1 VHTAMI
7 VLHAAAGVL
16 AFVAGCLV
24 LRPPDAGPR
33 AQRLF
38 QVYLVSLGS
47 MVVFL
52 VGAMAAHWRELGTT
66 EQVVY
71 GGLLLLG
78 LFMVWRA
85 MAAGSVLRR
94 RGDGWRLP
102 YMEHVGFTLIALWDG
117 FVIVLAHRPRRTGM
131 AGGGAGGARRA
142 GGQPGTAPGRGE
154 GPGGGVTPMSIPGR
168 PVRRLCERRRPR
180 APGP

>member
-1 VHTAMI
+1 MHTAMI

-85 MAAGSVLRR
+85 MAAGSLLRR

-117 FVIVLAHRPRRTGM
+117 FVIVLAIDLG
-131 AGGGAGGARRA
+131 
-142 GGQPGTAPGRGE
+142 APGWLVAALAVL
-154 GPGGGVTPMSIPGR
+154 GVLAGN
-168 PVRRLCERRRPR
+168 R
-180 APGP
+180 ALHRAEARARAAG

>member
-1 VHTAMI
+1 LNALEGKDPGDRRGQDVHTALI
-7 VLHAAAGVL
+7 VLHAAAGVA

-33 AQRLF
+33 ARRLF

-52 VGAMAAHWRELGTT
+52 LGAMAAHWRELGTT

-85 MAAGSVLRR
+85 MAAGSLLRR

-102 YMEHVGFTLIALWDG
+102 YMGHVGFTLIALWDG
-117 FVIVLAHRPRRTGM
+117 FVIVLAIDLG
-131 AGGGAGGARRA
+131 
-142 GGQPGTAPGRGE
+142 APGWLVAALAVL
-154 GPGGGVTPMSIPGR
+154 GVVAGN
-168 PVRRLCERRRPR
+168 R
-180 APGP
+180 ALHRAEARARAAG